1 MQEGRGWEVKSTH
14 FSAQSSLRTAQANA
28 ASERL
33 QETQTVL
40 QHSNGRMGE
49 GIGAAGSGSAA
60 GKATGLV
67 MRDQHCK

>member
-33 QETQTVL
+33 QESRRCCSIQMAEWVKEL
-40 QHSNGRMGE
+40 E
-49 GIGAAGSGSAA
+49 LLEVAALLE
-60 GKATGLV
+60 KPL
-67 MRDQHCK
+67 DW